1 MRNDMKVWYLYH
13 SGFAVEA
20 CGCLLLFD
28 YWNNKEEGDARTLEN
43 GVFDPMNWL
52 SHAALEAHGD
62 IIPPV
67 IVFSSHKHG
76 DHFLPE
82 ILQWQDT
89 IPGIRYVLSQD
100 IPKRYFSGMPKEE
113 IVEAGNPEE
122 TGESTRI
129 VRMKPYQ
136 THSWPELDM
145 IVHTFKSTDAGVAFW
160 VEIAGQ
166 VIYHAGD
173 LNLWFWET
181 ESKTW
186 NKTMTTRFHQEMEF
200 VAEWS
205 EQTGKIPDIALLP
218 ADPRLGVHWLDGFA
232 YFLEKVGAKHAF
244 PMHFGE
250 AYPESEKLK
259 TELTAK
265 MAEFSAGAAHP
276 DAGEPAKPA
285 EKQPSEKQPEDTQ
298 PVNPNSGM
306 HPAKKTHLHV
316 PGRRG
321 EMYNIGHHP

>member
-20 CGCLLLFD
+20 GGCLLLFD
-28 YWNNKEEGDARTLEN
+28 YWNNREDGDARTLEN
-43 GVFDPMNWL
+43 GVFDPVNWL
-52 SHAALEAHGD
+52 SHAAQEAHGD

-82 ILQWQDT
+82 ILQWQET

-122 TGESTRI
+122 SAESARI

-145 IVHTFKSTDAGVAFW
+145 VVHTFKSTDAGVAFW

-186 NKTMTTRFHQEMEF
+186 NRNMTTRFHQEMEL
-200 VAEWS
+200 VAGWS
-205 EQTGKIPDIALLP
+205 EQTGKNPDIAFLP
-218 ADPRLGVHWLDGFA
+218 ADPRLGAHWLDGFA
-232 YFLEKVGAKHAF
+232 YFLEKVGVKHAF

-250 AYPESEKLK
+250 THLELDKMK
-259 TELTAK
+259 TELAVK
-265 MAEFSAGAAHP
+265 MAEFSGSGTLPHDGVHENP
-276 DAGEPAKPA
+276 T
-285 EKQPSEKQPEDTQ
+285 EKQSVEKHNE
-298 PVNPNSGM
+298 M

-316 PGRRG
+316 PSRRG
-321 EMYNIGHHP
+321 ESFGIGHHP